1 MLSGRES
8 SEHRA
13 SSGSRSHKSAAHVE
27 RLAAALPKRYVFHRE
42 LGEGGAAYVL
52 LAEDRE
58 RQELVAVKILRPE
71 VTTSVGEQR
80 FLREIEIIQG
90 LKHPNILPL
99 LDHGVVGHQIFFT
112 TPFVPGDTL
121 QRRIKRERQLSLA
134 DTLSIASD
142 VAAALDHAHSK
153 GLIHRD
159 VKPANILLAATG
171 TVVADFG
178 IARAVAVKRGLRV
191 WLCCVRDACR

>member
-1 MLSGRES
+1 MLSGRKS

-13 SSGSRSHKSAAHVE
+13 SSSSRSHKSAAHVE

-99 LDHGVVGHQIFFT
+99 
-112 TPFVPGDTL
+112 
-121 QRRIKRERQLSLA
+121 
-134 DTLSIASD
+134 
-142 VAAALDHAHSK
+142 
-153 GLIHRD
+153 
-159 VKPANILLAATG
+159 
-171 TVVADFG
+171 
-178 IARAVAVKRGLRV
+178 
-191 WLCCVRDACR
+191 